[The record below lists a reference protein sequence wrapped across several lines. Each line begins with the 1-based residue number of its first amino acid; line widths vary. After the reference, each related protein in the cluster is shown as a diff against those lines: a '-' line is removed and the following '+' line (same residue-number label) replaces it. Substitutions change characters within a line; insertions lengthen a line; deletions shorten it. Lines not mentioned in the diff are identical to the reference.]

1 MPDLEPSRS
10 NEHPQHEAQ
19 HPGSS
24 SYSYYGSGRIF
35 PLAYDTATPPRQDAR
50 VLLFSQRNVERPVW
64 HGGMYEFEDVIMS
77 VENARML
84 APHRRPGSR
93 AVRVA
98 RKLPSIVRQ
107 TLGFARLPES
117 ERIRVDGTF
126 DLFFAVLH
134 FAWQAAYLRHLNWR
148 RQSRKAICFI
158 IEQWAPAVDD
168 AEPYLEMLR
177 EFDHVFV
184 FSRWSI
190 PRMQSIT
197 GTRVDYLPI
206 GADALASCPYPAC
219 VPRTIDAFS
228 MGRRTPHVHNALL
241 RLMEEERISYVFDSV
256 RAGMDTW
263 VNYREHRALLRHLLK
278 RSRYALAFRHNDSA
292 HFVERTGG
300 EEAIPSRYFESIAG
314 GPVILGSAPECS
326 DYRENF
332 DWPDAVIPL
341 PTEASAIEETLWDL
355 DVQPDRLARAR
366 ANNVVNA
373 LRRHDWA
380 YRWQTILSIAGLSE
394 SPLLRERIANL
405 HLLAESAVG
414 VLTQV

>member
-1 MPDLEPSRS
+1 MSELERSGSRQHSDDETQRLGSTS
-10 NEHPQHEAQ
+10 N
-19 HPGSS
+19 
-24 SYSYYGSGRIF
+24 SYYGRARIF
-35 PLAYDTATPPRQDAR
+35 PLDYVAAGQPRGDAR

-64 HGGMYEFEDVIMS
+64 HGGMYEFEDIIMS
-77 VENARML
+77 VENVRML

-93 AVRVA
+93 AVRLA
-98 RKLPSIVRQ
+98 RNLPSILRQ
-107 TLGFARLPES
+107 KLGFSRLPES

-134 FAWQAAYLRHLNWR
+134 FAWQAEYLRHLNWR

-158 IEQWAPAVDD
+158 VEQWLPALDE

-190 PRMQSIT
+190 PRMQSII

-228 MGRRTPHVHNALL
+228 MGRRTDHIHNVLL

-278 RSRYALAFRHNDSA
+278 RSRYALAFRHNDSP

-314 GPVILGSAPECS
+314 GPVILGSAPDCS

-332 DWPDAVIPL
+332 DWPDAVIQL
-341 PTEASAIEETLWDL
+341 PAEAAAIEETLWDL

-394 SPLLRERIANL
+394 SSRLRERIANL
-405 HLLAESAVG
+405 HSLAESAVS